1 MNILKRI
8 LSLKFSV
15 LFCLGLF
22 AVYLAV
28 FLFYDQFR
36 FPLVWDEK
44 HFWETSLLFSDSF
57 IPNLNQLRNYG
68 ALNTPLPFIIF
79 GILENLTGNGI
90 LAGRLLNLLLS
101 FVMICLIAFP
111 FAQKGKNGALAACGL
126 LIFPY
131 YLWLS
136 SHLYTDIIATFF
148 VFLGFWLYLR
158 NQHVWSSLAFI
169 LAIASR
175 QYMLAF
181 PVALAAYELVSSL
194 KSGFQLR
201 LRHLAP
207 LVAAATIFGWFWLF
221 KGLAPETAIATQNTP
236 SVQQSTWSFSL
247 SPSLYFLSCIG
258 LYFVIPEWILFN
270 RNFSLKKILI
280 FRNASLALILL
291 PIFVFFPPLE
301 THGVLTKIINFL
313 PNTTITLAVL
323 YVLALLVCMRFTRT
337 NLTFWLLF
345 VNCGLMLKAYP
356 WDKYALP
363 LLVIFWYF
371 KAADVLDSGFPNR
384 VDAPKAQI
392 ANPENNGLFD
402 QPL

>member
-44 HFWETSLLFSDSF
+44 HFWEASLLFSDSF

>member
-44 HFWETSLLFSDSF
+44 HFWETSLLFSNSL

-79 GILENLTGNGI
+79 GILEKLTGNGI
-90 LAGRLLNLLLS
+90 FAGRLLNLALS
-101 FVMICLIAFP
+101 LVMICLIAFP
-111 FAQKGKNGALAACGL
+111 LTQKGRSGMLAACGL

-236 SVQQSTWSFSL
+236 SIQQSTWSFSL

-258 LYFVIPEWILFN
+258 LYFVIPEWILFHRSFN
-270 RNFSLKKILI
+270 LKQLLT
-280 FRNASLALILL
+280 FRNASLVLSLL
-291 PIFVFFPPLE
+291 PAFVFFPPLE
-301 THGVLTKIINFL
+301 THGLLGKIGNFL
-313 PNTTITLAVL
+313 PNTLTTLGVFYL
-323 YVLALLVCMRFTRT
+323 LALLVCVRFSRA
-337 NLTFWLLF
+337 NLSFWLLF

-363 LLVIFWYF
+363 LLVVFWYF
-371 KAADVLDSGFPNR
+371 KSNGILDSRFQNTAN
-384 VDAPKAQI
+384 VLQKAQMT
-392 ANPENNGLFD
+392 E
-402 QPL
+402 